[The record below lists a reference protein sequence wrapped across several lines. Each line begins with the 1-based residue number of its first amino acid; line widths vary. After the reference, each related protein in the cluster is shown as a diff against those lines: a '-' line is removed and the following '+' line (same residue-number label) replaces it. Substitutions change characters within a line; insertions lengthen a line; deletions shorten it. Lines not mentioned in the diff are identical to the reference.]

1 MRRTGPLFKKGDPL
15 SMADHYFSRQP
26 ESKSEE
32 REIQAVLS
40 GKYFRFKTDAG
51 VFSKKGIDFG
61 TRLLIESAE
70 IEPESAVLDLGCGYG
85 PVGIAVSETVPDVKV
100 TMVDVNER
108 AVQLAKAN
116 AALNQADGR
125 VEILVSDGFSQLQG
139 RKFDHILLNPPIRAG
154 KPTIYRLFKEASDAL
169 HPGGSL
175 WIVIR
180 KQQGAESA
188 KKELE
193 QLFADV
199 DVVRKKKG
207 YVIIRSR
214 KD

>member
-1 MRRTGPLFKKGDPL
+1 
-15 SMADHYFSRQP
+15 MADHYFSRQP

-40 GKYFRFKTDAG
+40 GESFRFKTDAG

-85 PVGIAVSETVPDVKV
+85 AVGIAVSKTVPDVAV

-154 KPTIYRLFKEASDAL
+154 KSTIYRLFKEASDAL

-199 DVVRKKKG
+199 EVVRKKKG